1 MHLLRNPRHNAKHA
15 LFLVGWILCVCLAQ
29 NSGVSGF
36 CNNLGNT
43 RAIVENAQVSDDN
56 EVSITAQCE
65 LSQQLLSFNYLSFDD
80 LALPF
85 FILALAIILWL
96 TSAPHYF
103 PPHTEPIR
111 LRRRLHLRLCVFR
124 E

>member
-1 MHLLRNPRHNAKHA
+1 MHNAKHA

-36 CNNLGNT
+36 CNDLGNT
-43 RAIVENAQVSDDN
+43 GAIVENAQVSDDN
-56 EVSITAQCE
+56 EVSTATKCE
-65 LSQQLLSFNYLSFDD
+65 LSQQLLSFNYLSIDD
-80 LALPF
+80 LALPL

-111 LRRRLHLRLCVFR
+111 LRRRLHLRLCVFL